1 MRGFRGRSALSTPI
15 GNIDLLLFPAKP
27 CPNTSGS
34 FTLLSGWSVLL
45 DLPSPCVFSL
55 TSPYPPLW
63 MHFLSIMPGL
73 ALHGHHFG

>member
-1 MRGFRGRSALSTPI
+1 MCGFCGGSALATPI
-15 GNIDLLLFPAKP
+15 GNINLLLFPVKLS
-27 CPNTSGS
+27 PND
-34 FTLLSGWSVLL
+34 FTLLAGRLVLL